1 MKAATMTVA
10 VPSFRSVGLLERVST
25 RIAFFI
31 AGFGTAAWAPL
42 VPFAK
47 HRTGLDDGALGLLLL
62 CLGVGSLLAMP
73 IAGAIASRFGCRLVI
88 VVAGAVVCVALPFL
102 AVTASLPVLALA
114 LLVFGAGIGTI
125 DVAINIQAVI
135 VEKASRRSMMS
146 GFHGLFSVGG
156 IAGAGGVSVLLWG
169 GASPLIASLCVVLI
183 IAGLLLG
190 FGRHLLPYGSEG
202 ERPPLFVLPRGEVL
216 LIGGLCFILFLAEGA
231 MLDWS
236 AVFLT
241 FARSVDA
248 SHAGMGYAAF
258 AIAMTV
264 GRLNGDRIVQVFGRR
279 RILIVGSLCAAAGF
293 FLAAFVPSSAAAFV
307 GFGMVGVGASNIVPV
322 LYSAVGRQKAMPQDL
337 AVAAITTIGYSGIL
351 SGPAIIGLV
360 AEAATLPFAF
370 MCLGVMLLVVAGSSR
385 IISQ

>member
-1 MKAATMTVA
+1 
-10 VPSFRSVGLLERVST
+10 
-25 RIAFFI
+25 
-31 AGFGTAAWAPL
+31 
-42 VPFAK
+42 
-47 HRTGLDDGALGLLLL
+47 
-62 CLGVGSLLAMP
+62 
-73 IAGAIASRFGCRLVI
+73 
-88 VVAGAVVCVALPFL
+88 
-102 AVTASLPVLALA
+102 LA

-258 AIAMTV
+258 AVAMTV

-293 FLAAFVPSSAAAFV
+293 FLAAFVPSPAAAFV

>member
-1 MKAATMTVA
+1 MTVA
-10 VPSFRSVGLLERVST
+10 VTSFRSVPGVLEQMST

-47 HRTGLDDGALGLLLL
+47 QRAGLDDGGLGLLLL
-62 CLGVGSLLAMP
+62 CLGLGSLVAMP
-73 IAGAIASRFGCRLVI
+73 VAGAIASRLGCRLVI
-88 VVAGAVVCVALPFL
+88 MVAGAVVCVSLPFL
-102 AVTASLPVLALA
+102 ATTASLPVLACA

-135 VEKASRRSMMS
+135 VEKASRKSMMS

-156 IAGAGGVSVLLWG
+156 IAGAGGVSALLWA
-169 GASPLIASLCVVLI
+169 GASPLIASLCVVVI
-183 IAGLLLG
+183 IAGLLLA

-231 MLDWS
+231 ILDWS

-258 AIAMTV
+258 AVAMTV
-264 GRLNGDRIVQVFGRR
+264 GRLSGDRIVQVLGRR
-279 RILIVGSLCAAAGF
+279 RILVVGSLCAAAGF
-293 FLAAFVPSSAAAFV
+293 FLAALVPSPAAAFV
-307 GFGMVGVGASNIVPV
+307 GFALVGLGASNIVPV
-322 LYSAVGRQKAMPQDL
+322 LYTAIGRQKAMPQDL

-351 SGPAIIGLV
+351 SGPALIGLV
-360 AEAATLPFAF
+360 AEVATLPFAF
-370 MCLGVMLLVVAGSSR
+370 LCLGAMLLIVAGSSR
-385 IISQ
+385 IVSQ